1 MVYAK
6 NFVELIIFIIS
17 LFKVYFTI
25 TFHNYKKLVKFNLAI
40 KLDTNSV
47 TNNLDL
53 TMVLSLYRV
62 FTAEKR

>member
-6 NFVELIIFIIS
+6 NFAELIIFIIS
-17 LFKVYFTI
+17 LFKVYFAI
-25 TFHNYKKLVKFNLAI
+25 TFHNYKKLIKFNLPI

-53 TMVLSLYRV
+53 TM
-62 FTAEKR
+62 F